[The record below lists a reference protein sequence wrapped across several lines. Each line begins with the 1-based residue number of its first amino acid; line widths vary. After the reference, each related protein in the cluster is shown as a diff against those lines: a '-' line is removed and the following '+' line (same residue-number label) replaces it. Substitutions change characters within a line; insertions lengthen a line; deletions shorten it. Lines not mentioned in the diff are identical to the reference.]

1 MPDLDNYSPPSADAI
16 RKFRDKFYWI
26 SSEFPKQT
34 KEVERIYDPRTYT
47 TYILMGNKT
56 PQEIFR
62 DLPSEKELDKA
73 KSAFPL
79 RIRPVI
85 DLAQVERAPLL
96 QKEPFETSWKCYR
109 LLGVPINA
117 TQDKMKKVYRQVCL
131 KFHPDKIAELEDEM
145 DKILMDQTFKRIN
158 FAFLT
163 LEDVN
168 KKRLYDRICLGSCLC
183 SDKEFQATVSLY
195 DYVWNIQKY

>member
-1 MPDLDNYSPPSADAI
+1 M
-16 RKFRDKFYWI
+16 
-26 SSEFPKQT
+26 
-34 KEVERIYDPRTYT
+34 
-47 TYILMGNKT
+47 
-56 PQEIFR
+56 
-62 DLPSEKELDKA
+62 PSEKELDKA

-85 DLAQVERAPLL
+85 DLAQVKRAPLL
-96 QKEPFETSWKCYR
+96 QKDLFETPWQCYR
-109 LLGVPINA
+109 LLGVPISV

-145 DKILMDQTFKRIN
+145 DKILMNETFKRMTS
-158 FAFLT
+158 AFRI

-168 KKRLYDRICLGSCLC
+168 KRRLYDRICLGSCLC

-195 DYVWNIQKY
+195 DYVWNPQENLR